1 VTIFIREEGKGQ
13 KATVREGRVRSL
25 LVAERRGGVWLISGR
40 AWGLYVGCSYLL
52 LPGWKGKGLRWYNV
66 HSGMCLDFDTQSP
79 ISGARNYCREVEV
92 EMCRERG
99 G

>member
-1 VTIFIREEGKGQ
+1 VTIFIREEGKGRRAQ
-13 KATVREGRVRSL
+13 FERE
-25 LVAERRGGVWLISGR
+25 R
-40 AWGLYVGCSYLL
+40 AWGMYVGCSYLL

-79 ISGARNYCREVEV
+79 ISGARNYWREVEV